1 MRKLYVIA
9 LLIPLLTFS
18 QAKNASSSFSTTTI
32 AESSLFSTLA
42 NQAWPY
48 KIDIT
53 SPSDLNNRAAQ
64 SLTINITSL
73 PLQGANYRV
82 VKSVANGNLYYG
94 PGKALSLGS
103 NSIRVYAVSF
113 DRSIA
118 IQFTSGDVA
127 FDQLA
132 RDKNVEVVE
141 SVPLFP
147 GCERVKKSEL
157 RKCFQEK
164 LQRHIAKN
172 FRYPE
177 IAQKMG
183 IQGRV
188 YVQFIISKDGSIT
201 GIRTR
206 GPDKNLENEA
216 FRIISKL
223 PKMTPGT
230 QRGRPVSVPFSTPI
244 TFRLLG
250 YDNFAKFEFAP
261 IFPGC
266 EEFYNSEKEKRKC
279 FQEKIQQHIANN
291 FQYPNIALRMKIQ
304 GIVYVN
310 FIIDIDGSIK
320 GIRTRGPHRLLEKE
334 ANRIISLLPG
344 IVPGRNGDEFV
355 RVPFSIP
362 ITFPL

>member
-9 LLIPLLTFS
+9 LLLPLLTFS

-32 AESSLFSTLA
+32 AESSLFSTLE

-64 SLTINITSL
+64 TLKIIITSL
-73 PLQGANYRV
+73 PFQGANYRV

-94 PGKALSLGS
+94 PGKALSLGF
-103 NSIRVYAVSF
+103 NSIRVNAVSF

-127 FDQLA
+127 FDQLV
-132 RDKNVEVVE
+132 RNKNVKVVG
-141 SVPLFP
+141 SQTDFP
-147 GCERVKKSEL
+147 
-157 RKCFQEK
+157 
-164 LQRHIAKN
+164 
-172 FRYPE
+172 FR
-177 IAQKMG
+177 
-183 IQGRV
+183 
-188 YVQFIISKDGSIT
+188 S
-201 GIRTR
+201 
-206 GPDKNLENEA
+206 
-216 FRIISKL
+216 
-223 PKMTPGT
+223 
-230 QRGRPVSVPFSTPI
+230 
-244 TFRLLG
+244 
-250 YDNFAKFEFAP
+250 AP

-279 FQEKIQQHIANN
+279 FQEKLQQHIADN
-291 FQYPNIALRMKIQ
+291 FQYPKVALRKKIQ
-304 GIVYVN
+304 GRVYVQ

-320 GIRTRGPHRLLEKE
+320 GTRTRGPHRLLEEE
-334 ANRIISLLPG
+334 AHRIISLLPG

-362 ITFPL
+362 ITFRLD